1 MMKKLGIIALL
12 ISVFVIGTVNVKA
25 LTKAELKDKLLQTI
39 KVGDSEYSLSSGEKK
54 IVETYFEQNEISDED
69 ATFIGKQIDKA
80 IAIIKGQK
88 NTNFTSYP
96 QSVKNELKQLVTD
109 ISSETKVKATLTKEG
124 LTVKND
130 DGSEIVVTKLVKQT
144 GYETSKIAIIVAI
157 SFLVVAVG
165 TGFVI
170 RQVKAN
176 D

>member
-1 MMKKLGIIALL
+1 MKKLWIMALL
-12 ISVFVIGTVNVKA
+12 LGLFMIGTVNVKA
-25 LTKAELKDKLLQTI
+25 LNEEGLKEKLFQTI
-39 KVGDSEYSLSSGEKK
+39 KVGNEEYSLSSSEKK
-54 IVETYFEQNEISDED
+54 IVETYLEQNEISDED

-80 IAIIKGQK
+80 IEIIKAQK

-96 QSVKNELKQLVTD
+96 QSVKNELKQLVAD

-124 LTVKND
+124 LTVKNT

-165 TGFVI
+165 TGLVI
-170 RQVKAN
+170 KQIKAN

>member
-1 MMKKLGIIALL
+1 MKKLWIVALL
-12 ISVFVIGTVNVKA
+12 LGLFMAGTVNVKA
-25 LTKAELKDKLLQTI
+25 LTKAELKDKILKTI
-39 KVGDSEYSLSSGEKK
+39 EVDGDKYSLTSGDKK
-54 IVETYFEQNEISDED
+54 IVETFFEQNEISDED

-80 IAIIKGQK
+80 IEIIKGQK
-88 NTNFTSYP
+88 NVNFTSYP
-96 QSVKNELKQLVTD
+96 QSVKNELKQLVAD

-124 LTVKND
+124 LTVKNT

-165 TGFVI
+165 TGLVI
-170 RQVKAN
+170 KQIKAN